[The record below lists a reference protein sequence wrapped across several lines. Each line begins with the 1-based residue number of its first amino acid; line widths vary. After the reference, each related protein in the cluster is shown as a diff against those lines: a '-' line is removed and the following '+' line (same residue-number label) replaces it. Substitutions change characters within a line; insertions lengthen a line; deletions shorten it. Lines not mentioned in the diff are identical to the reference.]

1 MRNHPG
7 RRIQTEN
14 LGELFREP
22 YLKSATLE
30 NAVSSFQTSGIV
42 PFNSDIVPDDEYIED
57 PRDNISTATTLTD
70 GDTQIPS
77 NEISICDQSQSNE
90 QIPCTSDNIT
100 GTPETSTTTQTM
112 ENNKTAENQVSFETE
127 MT

>member
-14 LGELFREP
+14 LGELFRES

-42 PFNSDIVPDDEYIED
+42 LFNSDIVPADEYIEGQA
-57 PRDNISTATTLTD
+57 I
-70 GDTQIPS
+70 IF
-77 NEISICDQSQSNE
+77 QS
-90 QIPCTSDNIT
+90 PL
-100 GTPETSTTTQTM
+100 P
-112 ENNKTAENQVSFETE
+112 
-127 MT
+127 